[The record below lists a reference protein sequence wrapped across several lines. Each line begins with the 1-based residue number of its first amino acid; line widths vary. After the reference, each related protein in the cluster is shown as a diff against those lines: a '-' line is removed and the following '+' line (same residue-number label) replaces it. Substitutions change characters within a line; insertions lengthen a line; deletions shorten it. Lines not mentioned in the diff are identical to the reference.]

1 MRFEPVTPAHGEPL
15 LAFEVGSR
23 PFFESLIEPREPD
36 TNSPAGIHA
45 FTFAWL
51 YRGEFRC

>member
-23 PFFESLIEPREPD
+23 PFFESLMEPREPD
-36 TNSPAGIHA
+36 TYSPAGILA
-45 FTFAWL
+45 FTFTWL
-51 YRGEFRC
+51 CRGEFRC